1 MADPN
6 PAAPSS
12 TAEADKPAGVTYTI
26 STQYIKDLSFE
37 NPRAPHVYVA
47 TAGKTPHV
55 HVSVAVSG
63 SQIGEKL
70 YEVVL
75 QLKAEAKHEDEIVFM
90 AELAYG
96 GVVVSSGAVPMEHLT
111 TLIMIEVPRQL
122 FPFARAILANA
133 TRDGGFVPLLLAP
146 VNFEELQ
153 RQKNVEIDVEV
164 SKLAGGAV

>member
-6 PAAPSS
+6 PD
-12 TAEADKPAGVTYTI
+12 ADKPVGVAYTI

-55 HVSVAVSG
+55 HISVAVSG

-75 QLKAEAKHEDEIVFM
+75 QLKAEAKHEDDIVFV

-111 TLIMIEVPRQL
+111 PLIMIEVPRQL

-133 TRDGGFVPLLLAP
+133 TRDGGFAPLLLAP

-153 RQKNVEIDVEV
+153 RQQNAEIDVEA